1 MDIWFIWFILA
12 VVAAFLELAIPGFF
26 MLSFSAAFLAA
37 MLMALLGFDMIW
49 QLTATIVAMLAFIV
63 FLRPLLYA
71 YRTNSGRWGRA
82 RLIGSIAT
90 VTKDINPPESGR
102 ATLSGIEW
110 EAVAVDPMTA
120 GEKAEVALV
129 GGAVL
134 YLRKIRKTEAVK
146 AAVKEAEDV

>member
-37 MLMALLGFDMIW
+37 MLMALLGIDMIW
-49 QLTATIVAMLAFIV
+49 QLTAAIVAMLAFIV
-63 FLRPLLYA
+63 FLRPFLYA
-71 YRTNSGRWGRA
+71 YRTDSGRWGRA

-102 ATLSGIEW
+102 AALSGIEW

-120 GEKAEVALV
+120 GEKAEVASV

-146 AAVKEAEDV
+146 AAVKEADDV

>member
-71 YRTNSGRWGRA
+71 YRTDSGRWGRA